1 MRTYRLKIKFQSAA
15 QSFLSKNSPKPTKPK
30 IIILKT
36 NSIFFFVNLEIE
48 VMTNIRRILL
58 YAIYV
63 DKCQREVFNS
73 KGKNEI
79 VNYEI
84 IWNK

>member
-1 MRTYRLKIKFQSAA
+1 MNMRTYRLKINFQSAA
-15 QSFLSKNSPKPTKPK
+15 QSFLSKNSLKPTKPK

-36 NSIFFFVNLEIE
+36 NSIFFFLSLEIE

-63 DKCQREVFNS
+63 DFCQRIKYATQKE
-73 KGKNEI
+73 K
-79 VNYEI
+79 
-84 IWNK
+84 

>member
-1 MRTYRLKIKFQSAA
+1 MNMRTYRLKIYFQSAA

-63 DKCQREVFNS
+63 DKYQREVFNS
-73 KGKNEI
+73 
-79 VNYEI
+79 
-84 IWNK
+84 

>member
-1 MRTYRLKIKFQSAA
+1 MRTYRLKINFQSAA

-36 NSIFFFVNLEIE
+36 NSIFFFLSLEIE
-48 VMTNIRRILL
+48 VIANIRRILL

-63 DKCQREVFNS
+63 DKSQRE
-73 KGKNEI
+73 KYAIQKE
-79 VNYEI
+79 
-84 IWNK
+84 K

>member
-1 MRTYRLKIKFQSAA
+1 MRTYRLKINFQSAA

-58 YAIYV
+58 YAKCI
-63 DKCQREVFNS
+63 DKNQCEKYSTQKE
-73 KGKNEI
+73 K
-79 VNYEI
+79 
-84 IWNK
+84 